1 MNIVW
6 TEHAIQCLMEIEDY
20 IAMDDPATAV
30 VFVERLI
37 HRTDIL
43 VDQPQAGRTVPEVP
57 GRELRELIEGNYRIV
72 YRIVYRINTAMVEV
86 LTVFEAHKG
95 FKL

>member
-1 MNIVW
+1 MNVVW
-6 TEHAIQCLMEIEDY
+6 TEHALQCLAEIEDY

-37 HRTDIL
+37 RRTDIL

-57 GRELRELIEGNYRIV
+57 GRELRELIEGNYRV
-72 YRIVYRINTAMVEV
+72 VYRINESAIEV
-86 LTVFEAHKG
+86 LTVFEAHKS
-95 FKL
+95 FKR